1 MSASTQ
7 ARSAFSWEDSLQLP
21 ATPATLEMLFAG
33 QIAGVCVPEFL
44 TAKECTELKQRA
56 GQYEFENYRNVVPG
70 IEKVGI
76 TVFEFDQIGKKEYF
90 AAVESANRRIA
101 RLTDGI
107 CCPLQ
112 RVLDWFSALSPNRR
126 VSVGDEPGLGP
137 YFAGLFRRIEK
148 GTPIHVDFAPIEQ
161 PGWAVAQ
168 VRSQLT
174 FNIYLDVSPIDPG
187 LVHVW
192 QRQARAEDE
201 SFKIP
206 ESYGYRPEVV
216 KDVPFATITPQR
228 GMLMVI
234 NTRNFHQVC
243 TAGGS
248 RLAISSAVG
257 QLPDKNLVLWS

>member
-33 QIAGVCVPEFL
+33 QIAGLCVPEFL

-107 CCPLQ
+107 
-112 RVLDWFSALSPNRR
+112 
-126 VSVGDEPGLGP
+126 
-137 YFAGLFRRIEK
+137 
-148 GTPIHVDFAPIEQ
+148 
-161 PGWAVAQ
+161 
-168 VRSQLT
+168 
-174 FNIYLDVSPIDPG
+174 
-187 LVHVW
+187 
-192 QRQARAEDE
+192 
-201 SFKIP
+201 
-206 ESYGYRPEVV
+206 
-216 KDVPFATITPQR
+216 
-228 GMLMVI
+228 
-234 NTRNFHQVC
+234 
-243 TAGGS
+243 
-248 RLAISSAVG
+248 
-257 QLPDKNLVLWS
+257 

>member
-1 MSASTQ
+1 MSSATQ
-7 ARSAFSWEDSLQLP
+7 ARSALSWEDSLQLP

-33 QIAGVCVPEFL
+33 QIAGLCVPDFL
-44 TAKECTELKQRA
+44 TAEECANLKQRA
-56 GQYEFENYRNVVPG
+56 GQYEFENYLNVVPR

-90 AAVESANRRIA
+90 AAVESANQRIA

-107 CCPLQ
+107 CSPLQ
-112 RVLDWFSALSPNRR
+112 RVVDWLSALSPNRR
-126 VSVGDEPGLGP
+126 VGVAQEPGLGP
-137 YFAGLFRRIEK
+137 YFAGLFRRIER
-148 GTPIHVDFAPIEQ
+148 GTLIHVDFAPTEQ

-168 VRSQLT
+168 VCSQLT

-192 QRQARAEDE
+192 QRQVRADDE

-206 ESYGYRPEVV
+206 ESYGYTPEVV